1 MPLHPPAKTT
11 NTTELF
17 YVTSHT
23 PLTQNHRRTTA
34 QKPLCT
40 QSPSQSQRQRPSI
53 SRPEMLSITSDFPAL
68 STPTSHPHPRRPQSA
83 VPVRRVLPCGRRRCS
98 CGTHMCATPDSRRRA
113 PACNVP
119 STTLASQSHT
129 SRTPCHA
136 TRATCR
142 RRVQFN
148 SMGAFDSM
156 MPVLALPRGQREP
169 VHAYVRAYALI
180 SHSLR
185 AAARTSIPSAGWS
198 EMAAPDTPLPNNKN
212 SALGY
217 R

>member
-113 PACNVP
+113 PACNVS
-119 STTLASQSHT
+119 STN
-129 SRTPCHA
+129 
-136 TRATCR
+136 TRLT
-142 RRVQFN
+142 
-148 SMGAFDSM
+148 
-156 MPVLALPRGQREP
+156 
-169 VHAYVRAYALI
+169 I
-180 SHSLR
+180 SHVTHAVPR
-185 AAARTSIPSAGWS
+185 YTRDVQEAGSIQFDG
-198 EMAAPDTPLPNNKN
+198 
-212 SALGY
+212 GF
-217 R
+217 